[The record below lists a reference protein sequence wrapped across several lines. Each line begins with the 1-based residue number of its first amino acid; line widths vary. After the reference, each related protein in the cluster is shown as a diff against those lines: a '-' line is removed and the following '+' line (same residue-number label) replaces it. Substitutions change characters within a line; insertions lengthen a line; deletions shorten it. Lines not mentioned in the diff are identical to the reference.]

1 MMPRPATLVATLA
14 LLALQPLPAL
24 GQRETAPSKGLILRI
39 VKSCGEFAQWDGPA
53 CARVCRR
60 DLPQGRELPWCDLLC
75 DTEEKFEEEGS
86 GCPEKYCGDDRQLAD
101 VMPFCADNRPGGGVT
116 VRRDV
121 TYMRAYGVDFK
132 LDVYLDEEVEED
144 LPLVVFVHGGS
155 FIGGSKGKKNNGQ
168 GERFV
173 RMGYRYADIDYPLC
187 RHYWDGTTGTM
198 LSWDDEVGI
207 DPSVRNPDCSN
218 SVALAASDMPASAHA
233 ARIEIANRSLR
244 SAVQYLHRPDVAQDL
259 RIDTS
264 RTACYGTSAGAI
276 TCFDAFLFNTT
287 VIGDP
292 DAYHALVPDPD
303 LDAIAINVAT
313 GRSGAYFPAKANI
326 TDATVA
332 AMPPGAALWNIIGT
346 EDETVPPEL
355 AVLMSET
362 LTDYDITN
370 ELTLVEGAG
379 HGGFFT
385 AADEEELL
393 DFIAEN
399 LAIVP

>member
-1 MMPRPATLVATLA
+1 MMPHPATLA
-14 LLALQPLPAL
+14 LLALQPFPAV
-24 GQRETAPSKGLILRI
+24 GQGGTRATAPSKRLIRRI
-39 VKSCGEFAQWDGPA
+39 VKRCGEFAQWDNRT
-53 CARVCRR
+53 CAKVCGR
-60 DLPQGRELPWCDLLC
+60 DLPPGMELPWCDPLC

-86 GCPEKYCGDDRQLAD
+86 GCPEKYCGDDRQLAE

-132 LDVYLDEEVEED
+132 LDAYLDEEVGED
-144 LPLVVFVHGGS
+144 LPLVVFVHGGG
-155 FIGGSKGKKNNGQ
+155 FISGSKDNKNNGQ
-168 GERFV
+168 AEKFV

-207 DPSVRNPDCSN
+207 DPSVHNPDCSN
-218 SVALAASDMPASAHA
+218 SVALKASDMPFSAHA
-233 ARIEIANRSLR
+233 ARIEIANRALR

-259 RIDTS
+259 KIDTS

-303 LDAIAINVAT
+303 LDAITINVAT
-313 GRSGAYFPAKANI
+313 GRSGAYFPDKATI

-346 EDETVPPEL
+346 EDKTVPTEL

-362 LTDYDITN
+362 LTDYGITN

-379 HGGFFT
+379 HGGYFT

-399 LAIVP
+399 LANAP